1 MQFNVIYKGDLLYWL
16 EMVRRKLCSY
26 IRISVSLAVIT
37 SYFQLYSWFHL
48 GCYVCVCRRENKWSN
63 EPVAGRQFYF
73 SFFYSSVLD
82 NISQIYNQIAYR
94 HRWNLIIVLWWLM
107 VDLRGGLYQH
117 CLWQDLC
124 LMSSLLPWIRVNGS
138 ALYLLQKWFQ

>member
-26 IRISVSLAVIT
+26 IRISVSLAVII
-37 SYFQLYSWFHL
+37 SICPCIPVPS
-48 GCYVCVCRRENKWSN
+48 CCVCRRSVNKWSN

-82 NISQIYNQIAYR
+82 NISQIYNQITYR

-117 CLWQDLC
+117 CLCQDLC